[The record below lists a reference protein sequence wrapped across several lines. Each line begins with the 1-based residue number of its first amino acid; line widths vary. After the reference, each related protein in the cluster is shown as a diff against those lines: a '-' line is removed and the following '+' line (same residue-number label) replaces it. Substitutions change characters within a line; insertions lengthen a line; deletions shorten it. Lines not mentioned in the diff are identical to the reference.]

1 MYKHFFCKLLFVAL
15 LASGAAACDDEVPAT
30 PTTPT
35 TPVTETFSGTLSSS
49 GAATHNFRATGAGTV
64 TATLRTIGSDN
75 TLVVGFSMGTWNGTA
90 CSIVL
95 ANDTATGNAVHNGT
109 MTAAGDLCVRVYD
122 VGNIAAG
129 TAAPY
134 SIEVVHP

>member
-1 MYKHFFCKLLFVAL
+1 MSRTFIPRLVL
-15 LASGAAACDDEVPAT
+15 LASLAFGVAACDDEVPTT

-35 TPVTETFSGTLSSS
+35 DPVTETFSGSLTRN

-64 TATLRTIGSDN
+64 TATLRTIGGDN

-95 ANDTATGNAVHNGT
+95 ANDAATGNSFHTGS

-129 TAAPY
+129 TTAAY

>member
-1 MYKHFFCKLLFVAL
+1 MNKFFCKLLFVTM
-15 LASGAAACDDEVPAT
+15 LASGAAACDDEVPVL
-30 PTTPT
+30 PTLPT
-35 TPVTETFSGTLSSS
+35 NPVTETFSGTLSAS

-90 CSIVL
+90 CAAVL
-95 ANDTATGNAVHNGT
+95 ANDAATGNAVHTGT
-109 MTAAGDLCVRVYD
+109 MTGAGDLCVRLYD

-129 TAAPY
+129 TSAPY